1 MSGIMAMLLGR
12 LAAGGGLTVVQ
23 TFTAS
28 GTWTAPTGVTEVEY
42 LVVAAGGGGMVAV
55 VAVMIQ
61 LTALL
66 VVQVVGLDTHK
77 LAVLAIRQVHLHHKE
92 VLAATERQRRERRTM
107 LAAAVVVLLLLAQ
120 TQLALLQEMV
130 ALEPHHLFL
139 VAA

>member
-1 MSGIMAMLLGR
+1 
-12 LAAGGGLTVVQ
+12 
-23 TFTAS
+23 
-28 GTWTAPTGVTEVEY
+28 
-42 LVVAAGGGGMVAV
+42 MVAV